1 MKLAKLIMLLMGV
14 LIKHG
19 NKPVIFLNEG
29 TDEETEFSAWGK
41 WDGKIIILH
50 NEDNDWQKYQ
60 SML

>member
-1 MKLAKLIMLLMGV
+1 MKLAKLITLLMGV

-29 TDEETEFSAWGK
+29 TDEETEFSAWGM

-50 NEDNDWQKYQ
+50 NENND
-60 SML
+60 